1 MPQPWR
7 ISSSDEFEGQE
18 AGGLLELTWG
28 FCNDNQGP
36 DLRLTFTN

>member
-18 AGGLLELTWG
+18 AGGLLELTWD
-28 FCNDNQGP
+28 FCG
-36 DLRLTFTN
+36 